1 MSQTKTKPVPLRQQ
15 QRDYTR
21 QRLVDA
27 ARDLFLRNGTRGTSV
42 DDIAKAAGTSRATF
56 YAHFTDKQD
65 VVREMARGMW
75 DTAFSLYGRF
85 GALNDWTH
93 ASIEGWL
100 RLLFEAWDRDA
111 GNANVVV
118 QEMPGE
124 LQADFLPDLEKRV
137 AALMSGNPNWK
148 RFSPEEGKRRAI
160 LLLLQ
165 LERGM
170 SALHW
175 GGWKTD
181 REALLATLT
190 DMWVATLHGDR

>member
-1 MSQTKTKPVPLRQQ
+1 MNQVKPIPLRQQ

-65 VVREMARGMW
+65 VIREMARGMW
-75 DTAFSLYGRF
+75 ETTFALYERF
-85 GALNDWTH
+85 GTLKDWSH
-93 ASIEGWL
+93 ASIGGWL
-100 RLLFEAWDRDA
+100 RLIFDAWDRDA
-111 GNANVVV
+111 ASVNLVV

-124 LQADFLPDLEKRV
+124 LQAEFLDDLKKRV
-137 AALMSGNPNWK
+137 GALMSSHENWR
-148 RFSPEEGKRRAI
+148 RFAPDEAERRAV
-160 LLLLQ
+160 LLVFQ

-170 SALHW
+170 SAVHW
-175 GGWKTD
+175 GGWPVD
-181 REALLATLT
+181 RDALLETLT
-190 DMWVATLHGDR
+190 DIWVSTLHGDR

>member
-1 MSQTKTKPVPLRQQ
+1 MTQTKTKPIPLRQQ

-75 DTAFSLYGRF
+75 EQTFSLYGRF
-85 GALNDWTH
+85 GLLKDWTH

-100 RLLFEAWDRDA
+100 RLIFDAWDHDSA
-111 GNANVVV
+111 SVALVV

-137 AALMSGNPNWK
+137 AALMSSNPNWN
-148 RFSPEEGKRRAI
+148 RFSPEEGKRRAV
-160 LLLLQ
+160 LLVLQ

-181 REALLATLT
+181 RDALLATLT